1 MEVVRG
7 CTSQIFAWNHC
18 LGLLHDVSFLIHRL
32 CYVIKIAILS
42 TIFADLKSGRYSSST
57 SIHREGAQV
66 LGSQKCDAP
75 PGC

>member
-1 MEVVRG
+1 MSSSHKHHPPQSYFNG
-7 CTSQIFAWNHC
+7 NIF
-18 LGLLHDVSFLIHRL
+18 LR
-32 CYVIKIAILS
+32 KIAILS

-66 LGSQKCDAP
+66 LGSQKRDAP